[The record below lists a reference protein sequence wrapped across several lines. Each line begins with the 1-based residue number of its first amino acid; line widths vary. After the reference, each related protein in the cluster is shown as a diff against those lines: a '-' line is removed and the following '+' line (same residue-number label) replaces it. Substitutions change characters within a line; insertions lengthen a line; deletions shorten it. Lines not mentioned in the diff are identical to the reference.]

1 MVAFF
6 KINDKDIKIKKQD
19 KENLPSLPSLSFS
32 DEILI
37 EKSQRDEIDNK
48 IQETKEKI

>member
-6 KINDKDIKIKKQD
+6 KINDKDIKIRDKQKDD
-19 KENLPSLPSLSFS
+19 KLPTIPPVPHI

-37 EKSQRDEIDNK
+37 EKAERDEI
-48 IQETKEKI
+48 